1 MENNLHPSR
10 KYAKS
15 DLEAQESASH
25 GLSKGQLQG
34 VYDAQRAGQE
44 FEKIPANMK
53 NEHLINEHEKFVY
66 HVEVTIPRFD
76 SVKVKTCL
84 QPESTNF
91 HPQCSSNA
99 KSPARGTVEKSSF
112 YMIRPW
118 SNSKTIKEIFQ
129 KNLKPKSYEHRDN

>member
-76 SVKVKTCL
+76 SVTGENL
-84 QPESTNF
+84 SSTRIDKFPPAMFEQCKKSGTWDGRKIVILHDPTMVQFKDDKGNF
-91 HPQCSSNA
+91 
-99 KSPARGTVEKSSF
+99 
-112 YMIRPW
+112 
-118 SNSKTIKEIFQ
+118 SK
-129 KNLKPKSYEHRDN
+129 KPKAKII